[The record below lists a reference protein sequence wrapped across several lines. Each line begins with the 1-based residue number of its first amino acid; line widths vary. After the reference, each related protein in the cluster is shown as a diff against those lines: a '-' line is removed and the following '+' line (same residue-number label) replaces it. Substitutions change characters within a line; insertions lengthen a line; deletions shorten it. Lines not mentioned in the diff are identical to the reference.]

1 MNIFIY
7 AFLFYNSHNLSNKLV
22 HLISVLL
29 ILSLVLGT
37 GCSLIA
43 GGATEEKTPTVEEIS
58 DTRPVEDI
66 VIPDSPQ
73 LEALPSI
80 ADVVAAVKPSVVA
93 INTEITIIDFFSRES
108 TQEAA
113 GSGWIISDDGYIV
126 TNNHVVA
133 DAQSITAVLD
143 DGQVYDAEIVGTD
156 PLTDLA
162 VIKIEAE
169 NLPAAKVGDSSNMR
183 IGDWVV
189 AIGNSLG
196 LGIRA
201 TQGIV
206 SRTDVSLQVD
216 TSQVLYG
223 LIETDAAINPGNS
236 GGPLVNLAGQVIGI
250 NSVKQVQVEV
260 EGVGY
265 AISTEEA
272 VPIIEQLINDGEAS
286 HPYLG
291 VSLYPVDQYV
301 ISNFGLTID
310 HGVFVVT
317 VGDNSPAAE
326 AGLQPKDV
334 ILSFNGKEVENMD
347 DLVISIRSAEIGQEV
362 EIVYWRNNKE
372 YTTTATLIKRPATP

>member
-1 MNIFIY
+1 MKKISV
-7 AFLFYNSHNLSNKLV
+7 LLV
-22 HLISVLL
+22 SVLL
-29 ILSLVLGT
+29 ILSLVFGS
-37 GCSLIA
+37 GCSIIA
-43 GGATEEKTPTVEEIS
+43 SEVIEEETPTTEN
-58 DTRPVEDI
+58 DTDTESKEV
-66 VIPDSPQ
+66 VIPTSSQ
-73 LEALPSI
+73 LHVLPSI
-80 ADVVAAVKPSVVA
+80 ADVVALVKPSVVA
-93 INTEITIIDFFSRES
+93 INTKYTITDFFNQQS

-113 GSGWIISDDGYIV
+113 GSGWIISTDGYIV

-133 DAQSITAVLD
+133 DSEGITVVLD

-169 NLPAAKVGDSSNMR
+169 NLPAAQVGDSSILR

-206 SRTDVSLQVD
+206 SRTDVSLQFD
-216 TSQVLYG
+216 ASQVLYG

-236 GGPLVNLAGQVIGI
+236 GGPLVNLAGEVIGI

-301 ISNFGLTID
+301 ISNFSLTID

-326 AGLQPKDV
+326 AGLQPQDV
-334 ILSFNGKEVENMD
+334 ILSFNGQEIETMD
-347 DLVISIRSAEIGQEV
+347 DLVIGIRSAKIGQEV
-362 EIVYWRNNKE
+362 EIKYWRDGEEK
-372 YTTTATLIKRPATP
+372 TTTAILVKRPTSP

>member
-1 MNIFIY
+1 M
-7 AFLFYNSHNLSNKLV
+7 KK
-22 HLISVLL
+22 ISVLLVSVIL
-29 ILSLVLGT
+29 ILSLVFGT
-37 GCSLIA
+37 GCSIIA
-43 GGATEEKTPTVEEIS
+43 SEVAEEQTPAVEN
-58 DTRPVEDI
+58 TTDI
-66 VIPDSPQ
+66 EPGEVVIPTSSQ
-73 LEALPSI
+73 LQVLPSI

-93 INTEITIIDFFSRES
+93 INTEITITDFFNRQS

-113 GSGWIISDDGYIV
+113 GSGWIISEDGYIV
-126 TNNHVVA
+126 TSNHVVA
-133 DAQSITAVLD
+133 DAEGITVVLD
-143 DGQVYDAEIVGTD
+143 DGQVYDAEIAGTD

-162 VIKIEAE
+162 VIKIEAD
-169 NLPAAKVGDSSNMR
+169 NLPAAQIGDSSRLR

-206 SRTDVSLQVD
+206 SRTDVSLQID
-216 TSQVLYG
+216 ASQVLYG

-236 GGPLVNLAGQVIGI
+236 GGPLVNLAGEVIGI

-310 HGVFVVT
+310 HGVFVVS
-317 VGDNSPAAE
+317 VGDTSPAAK
-326 AGLQPKDV
+326 AGLKPQDV
-334 ILSFNGKEVENMD
+334 ILSFNGQEVNTMD
-347 DLVISIRSAEIGQEV
+347 DLVIGIRSAKIGQEV
-362 EIVYWRNNKE
+362 EIVYWRGGE
-372 YTTTATLIKRPATP
+372 EITTTATLVKRPTTP

>member
-1 MNIFIY
+1 MKRFGYSIVS
-7 AFLFYNSHNLSNKLV
+7 LLL
-22 HLISVLL
+22 LIS
-29 ILSLVLGT
+29 LVFGT

-43 GGATEEKTPTVEEIS
+43 SEVADEESPAVENTTNTQSKEL
-58 DTRPVEDI
+58 
-66 VIPDSPQ
+66 VIPTSS
-73 LEALPSI
+73 LSSALPSI
-80 ADVVAAVKPSVVA
+80 ADVVALVKPSVVA
-93 INTEITIIDFFSRES
+93 INTEITITDFFNRQS

-113 GSGWIISDDGYIV
+113 GSGWIISEDGYIV

-133 DAQSITAVLD
+133 DAEGITVILD
-143 DGQVYDAEIVGTD
+143 DGRVFDAEIAGTD

-169 NLPAAKVGDSSNMR
+169 NLPAAQVGDSTRLR

-201 TQGIV
+201 TQGII

-236 GGPLVNLAGQVIGI
+236 GGPLVNLAGEVIGI

-265 AISTEEA
+265 AISTKEA
-272 VPIIEQLINDGEAS
+272 VPIIEQLINYGEAS

-317 VGDNSPAAE
+317 VGDNSPADK
-326 AGLQPKDV
+326 AGLEPQDV
-334 ILSFNGKEVENMD
+334 ILRFNGQTIETMD
-347 DLVISIRSAEIGQEV
+347 DLVIGIRSADIGQEV
-362 EIVYWRNNKE
+362 EIVFWRNDEE
-372 YTTTATLIKRPATP
+372 YITTATLVKRPNTP

>member
-1 MNIFIY
+1 MKR
-7 AFLFYNSHNLSNKLV
+7 LSVVLV
-22 HLISVLL
+22 SVLL
-29 ILSLVLGT
+29 ILSMVFGA
-37 GCSLIA
+37 GCSIIA
-43 GGATEEKTPTVEEIS
+43 SEVVEE
-58 DTRPVEDI
+58 DTTTTETATGNQSEDI
-66 VIPDSPQ
+66 VIPTSSQ
-73 LEALPSI
+73 TQVLPSI
-80 ADVVAAVKPSVVA
+80 ADVVALVKPSVVA
-93 INTEITIIDFFSRES
+93 INTEITITDFFDRQS

-113 GSGWIISDDGYIV
+113 GSGWIISEDGYIV

-133 DAQSITAVLD
+133 DAESITVILD
-143 DGQVYDAEIVGTD
+143 DGRVFSAEIIGTD

-162 VIKIEAE
+162 VIKIKAD
-169 NLPAAKVGDSSNMR
+169 NLPAAQVGDSSKLR

-201 TQGIV
+201 TQGII

-216 TSQVLYG
+216 ANQVLYG
-223 LIETDAAINPGNS
+223 LVETDAAINPGNS
-236 GGPLVNLAGQVIGI
+236 GGPLVNLAGEVIGI

-317 VGDNSPAAE
+317 VGDNSPADE
-326 AGLQPKDV
+326 AGLQPEDV
-334 ILSFNGKEVENMD
+334 ILRFNGQEIETMD
-347 DLVISIRSAEIGQEV
+347 DLVIGIRSAEIGEEV
-362 EIVYWRNNKE
+362 VIIYWRNDKE
-372 YTTTATLIKRPATP
+372 NTTTATLIKRPTIP

>member
-1 MNIFIY
+1 MKK
-7 AFLFYNSHNLSNKLV
+7 LSVL
-22 HLISVLL
+22 LISVLL

-43 GGATEEKTPTVEEIS
+43 GGVAEEKIPTVE
-58 DTRPVEDI
+58 DTGNTGPVEEI

-93 INTEITIIDFFSRES
+93 INTEITITDFFSRES

-113 GSGWIISDDGYIV
+113 GSGWIISEDGYIV

-133 DAQSITAVLD
+133 DAQSITVVLE
-143 DGQVYDAEIVGTD
+143 DGRIYDAEVVGTD
-156 PLTDLA
+156 PLTDIA
-162 VIKIEAE
+162 VIKIKAE

-216 TSQVLYG
+216 INQLLYG

-291 VSLYPVDQYV
+291 VSFHPVDQLV

-310 HGVFVVT
+310 HGVFIVD
-317 VGDNSPAAE
+317 VGADSPADR
-326 AGLQPKDV
+326 AGLRSQDV
-334 ILSFNGKEVENMD
+334 ILSFNGREIETED
-347 DLVISIRSAEIGQEV
+347 DLIIGIRSAEIGQEV
-362 EIVYWRNNKE
+362 EIVYWRNDKE
-372 YTTTATLIKRPATP
+372 NTTTATLIKRPAST

>member
-1 MNIFIY
+1 M
-7 AFLFYNSHNLSNKLV
+7 KK
-22 HLISVLL
+22 ISVLLVSLLL
-29 ILSLVLGT
+29 ILSLVFGT
-37 GCSLIA
+37 GCSIIA
-43 GGATEEKTPTVEEIS
+43 SEVNEKDNPVTGNITTTETEQNQVTIPTTTQQPI
-58 DTRPVEDI
+58 
-66 VIPDSPQ
+66 
-73 LEALPSI
+73 LPSI

-93 INTEITIIDFFSRES
+93 INTEITITDFFNRQS

-113 GSGWIISDDGYIV
+113 GSGWIISEDGYIV

-133 DAQSITAVLD
+133 DAKSISVVLD

-162 VIKIEAE
+162 VIKIASD
-169 NLPAAKVGDSSNMR
+169 NLPAAHVGDSSKLR
-183 IGDWVV
+183 IGDWVI

-216 TSQVLYG
+216 TNQVLYG
-223 LIETDAAINPGNS
+223 LLETDAAINPGNS
-236 GGPLVNLAGQVIGI
+236 GGPLVNLAGEVIGI

-265 AISTEEA
+265 AISTEECI
-272 VPIIEQLINDGEAS
+272 PIIEQLINDGEAS

-301 ISNFGLTID
+301 ITNFSLTID
-310 HGVFVVT
+310 HGVFVVS
-317 VGDNSPAAE
+317 VGANSPADQ
-326 AGLQPKDV
+326 AGLKPQDV
-334 ILSFNGKEVENMD
+334 ILRFNGQEVNTMD
-347 DLVISIRSAEIGQEV
+347 DLVIGIRSAKIGQEV
-362 EIVYWRNNKE
+362 EIVYWRGNE
-372 YTTTATLIKRPATP
+372 EQTTLATLIKRPTTP

>member
-1 MNIFIY
+1 MLKMKIVTFI
-7 AFLFYNSHNLSNKLV
+7 
-22 HLISVLL
+22 
-29 ILSLVLGT
+29 LVLVLT
-37 GCSLIA
+37 MVTTSGCVVPLEEQQEQTEQPPS
-43 GGATEEKTPTVEEIS
+43 TEEEVKEELEEEEGDWQVPSNGGQVTILPT
-58 DTRPVEDI
+58 
-66 VIPDSPQ
+66 
-73 LEALPSI
+73 I
-80 ADVVAAVKPSVVA
+80 ADVVALVKPSVVS
-93 INTEITIIDFFSRES
+93 INTEIVARDIFNRQYTTEG
-108 TQEAA
+108 A
-113 GSGWIISDDGYIV
+113 GSGWIISEDGYIV
-126 TNNHVVA
+126 TNNHVIQ
-133 DAQSITAVLD
+133 DAESITVVLD
-143 DGQVYDAEIVGTD
+143 DGRSFDAEIIGTD
-156 PLTDLA
+156 VLTDLA
-162 VIKIEAE
+162 VVKIDSE
-169 NLPAAKVGDSSNMR
+169 NLPVAKVGDSTKLR

-206 SRTDVSLQVD
+206 SRTDISLQVD
-216 TSQVLYG
+216 TNQVLYG

-236 GGPLVNLAGQVIGI
+236 GGPLVNLAGEVIGI

-317 VGDNSPAAE
+317 VGDNSPAAK
-326 AGLQPKDV
+326 AGLKPQDV
-334 ILSFNGKEVENMD
+334 ILSFNGKEVETMD
-347 DLVISIRSAEIGQEV
+347 DLVIGIRSAKIGQEV
-362 EIVYWRNNKE
+362 EIVYWRNNE
-372 YTTTATLIKRPATP
+372 ENTTTAILIKRPTSP

>member
-1 MNIFIY
+1 MK
-7 AFLFYNSHNLSNKLV
+7 NLSVLFV
-22 HLISVLL
+22 SILL
-29 ILSLVLGT
+29 ILSLILGT

-43 GGATEEKTPTVEEIS
+43 GSTTDEQTPIVEES
-58 DTRPVEDI
+58 SNTEPSGDI
-66 VIPDSPQ
+66 VIPSSPQ

-80 ADVVAAVKPSVVA
+80 ADVVAVVKPSVVA
-93 INTEITIIDFFSRES
+93 INTEITITDFFNRES

-113 GSGWIISDDGYIV
+113 GSGWIISEDGYIV

-133 DAQSITAVLD
+133 DAQTITVVLD
-143 DGQVYDAEIVGTD
+143 DGRVFDAEIAGTD

-162 VIKIEAE
+162 VIKVEAQ
-169 NLPAAKVGDSSNMR
+169 NLPAAQVGDSSNMR

-189 AIGNSLG
+189 ALGNSLG

-272 VPIIEQLINDGEAS
+272 VPIIEQLINEGEAS

-301 ISNFGLTID
+301 ISNFSLTID

-317 VGDNSPAAE
+317 VGDNSPADQ
-326 AGLQPKDV
+326 AGLQPQDV
-334 ILSFNGKEVENMD
+334 ILRFNGKEIATMD
-347 DLVISIRSAEIGQEV
+347 DLVIGIRSAMIGQEV
-362 EIVYWRNNKE
+362 EIVYWRNNQE
-372 YTTTATLIKRPATP
+372 NTTRAMLIKRPAAP